1 MLCARKKEEEGSK
14 KVLEEVG
21 RTLAEREM
29 TGAGPKGEGEMV
41 RGPRLGQRDVHQ
53 WRITG
58 VLRALQPCIVGP
70 DNARVKQR

>member
-14 KVLEEVG
+14 EVLEVG

-58 VLRALQPCIVGP
+58 VLRALQPCIVGAR
-70 DNARVKQR
+70 NARVK